1 MKRGLK
7 QLEILQ
13 IEKNSSSVIP
23 DYVIAEIHVDLFL
36 NDTKFTTI
44 ACTGNDVKDMAVGFL
59 RSQEIVM
66 ESGDLV
72 QCEVS
77 PDGNRVYVVTKEK
90 RIPDFHE
97 SILSSGAKE
106 RIPGEGGRKI
116 DSSITIP
123 AKYVLKLMKNLLN
136 SSSLHK
142 ATHGTHCSALADLKG
157 IIAVREDIGRHNTID
172 MLGGYALLKRIDCSD
187 KMILTTGR
195 VSSEIVNKVWTL
207 GVPVIVSRSAPTS
220 RAINLSKDAGITIV
234 GYVRN
239 ARMKVYSGEERV
251 IF

>member
-13 IEKNSSSVIP
+13 IEKNSSSMIP

-36 NDTKFTTI
+36 NDTRFTTI
-44 ACTGNDVKDMAVGFL
+44 ACTGNHVKDMAVGFL
-59 RSQEIVM
+59 RSQGIITELK
-66 ESGDLV
+66 DLV
-72 QCEVS
+72 KCSVS
-77 PDGNRVYVVTKEK
+77 SDGCRVRVLTEGKD
-90 RIPDFHE
+90 IPDFHE

-116 DSSITIP
+116 ESPITIP
-123 AKYVLKLMKNLLN
+123 AKYVLKLMKDLLAL
-136 SSSLHK
+136 SSLHK
-142 ATHGTHCSALADLKG
+142 ATHGTHCSALAGMDG
-157 IIAVREDIGRHNTID
+157 IITAREDIGRHNTID